1 MKQPMNYSSLEVM
14 QGSHS
19 GKDGRGM
26 WLSNEFR
33 MSNDLAMLGTG
44 PGSIL
49 PGVQA
54 FRCVAHS

>member
-1 MKQPMNYSSLEVM
+1 MNYSSLEVM